1 MITFHNV
8 TKTFTTKDREV
19 TAVKDVNLTIEQG
32 DIFGIIGFSGAGKS
46 TLLRLVNLLEE
57 PTEGKVTINGQDI
70 TVLSKKQLREQRR
83 DIGMIFQNFNLF
95 TSRTVFGNIAYP
107 LQLAG
112 VAKGEVTRRVN
123 ELLTFVGL
131 TEKAKHYPEQ
141 LSGGQKQRV
150 GIARALATSPS
161 ILICDEATSALDP
174 NTTADILQL
183 IQKVSRELGITVL
196 LITHEMQVIEAI
208 CNRVAVM
215 EEGQVI
221 ETGTVFETFSN
232 PQHPTTQR
240 FIRATEQD
248 LPSAHLLGQWSDTQ
262 LYRIIFKGDRASDPL
277 LSKIT
282 RKHDVDVNIIYGT
295 VKELQQ
301 RFFGNLIVSFEGQPA
316 AVAQVLQELKQIVE
330 VKEVQVA

>member
-8 TKTFTTKDREV
+8 TKTFTTTNREV

-131 TEKAKHYPEQ
+131 TEKAKH
-141 LSGGQKQRV
+141 
-150 GIARALATSPS
+150 
-161 ILICDEATSALDP
+161 
-174 NTTADILQL
+174 
-183 IQKVSRELGITVL
+183 
-196 LITHEMQVIEAI
+196 
-208 CNRVAVM
+208 
-215 EEGQVI
+215 
-221 ETGTVFETFSN
+221 
-232 PQHPTTQR
+232 
-240 FIRATEQD
+240 
-248 LPSAHLLGQWSDTQ
+248 
-262 LYRIIFKGDRASDPL
+262 
-277 LSKIT
+277 
-282 RKHDVDVNIIYGT
+282 
-295 VKELQQ
+295 
-301 RFFGNLIVSFEGQPA
+301 
-316 AVAQVLQELKQIVE
+316 
-330 VKEVQVA
+330 